1 MILNEKYVSESVN
14 MKYNDNYNTL
24 KNNQYYLDNYGIRC
38 AFKLHK
44 NNDTALANFPYV
56 KTKEYSN
63 EGIGIIFYL
72 KRKSNIVVF
81 HPYYKHIQTKREWV
95 SVAVCLADKGR
106 FTAIYTTVTGKNKA
120 VTESFVGVDEA
131 FRFTIK

>member
-1 MILNEKYVSESVN
+1 

-81 HPYYKHIQTKREWV
+81 HPYYKHIQTKKIGFQWRCAWQMM
-95 SVAVCLADKGR
+95 
-106 FTAIYTTVTGKNKA
+106 
-120 VTESFVGVDEA
+120 ESLQLY
-131 FRFTIK
+131 IH

>member
-63 EGIGIIFYL
+63 EIKKVEYF
-72 KRKSNIVVF
+72 SCN
-81 HPYYKHIQTKREWV
+81 T
-95 SVAVCLADKGR
+95 SAMGR
-106 FTAIYTTVTGKNKA
+106 YAG
-120 VTESFVGVDEA
+120 SS
-131 FRFTIK
+131 